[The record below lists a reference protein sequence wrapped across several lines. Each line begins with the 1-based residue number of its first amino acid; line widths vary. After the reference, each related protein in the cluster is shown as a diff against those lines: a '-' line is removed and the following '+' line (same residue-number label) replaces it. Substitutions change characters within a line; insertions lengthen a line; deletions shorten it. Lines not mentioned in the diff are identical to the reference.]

1 MWEPSRRERSGSVN
15 GSTVNQAGIAVP
27 AAKPNQ
33 AHAVVLR
40 ARRNRSWL
48 PAVCARPVATRATI
62 PAPPADAAAL
72 PAIAQP
78 AAAVHPAAVAA
89 AAAAHVAP
97 PATAAAAPA
106 PHGFPVPTPILRS

>member
-1 MWEPSRRERSGSVN
+1 MN

-48 PAVCARPVATRATI
+48 PAVCARPVAARATI
-62 PAPPADAAAL
+62 PAMPAVAAAV
-72 PAIAQP
+72 PAIAP
-78 AAAVHPAAVAA
+78 SAAARPAVAVHL

-97 PATAAAAPA
+97 PAAAAAPA

>member
-1 MWEPSRRERSGSVN
+1 MN
-15 GSTVNQAGIAVP
+15 GSTVNQAGIAVS

-48 PAVCARPVATRATI
+48 PAVSARPVVARATI
-62 PAPPADAAAL
+62 PAMPAVAAAL
-72 PAIAQP
+72 PAVAPPTAAAHP
-78 AAAVHPAAVAA
+78 AVAVHPV
-89 AAAAHVAP
+89 AAHVAP
-97 PATAAAAPA
+97 AAAAAAPA